1 MTTQLTKTAG
11 AALLAL
17 TLWNCTTTDPEPT
30 PYGPGVYVLNEG
42 NFSDNNGSIS
52 YLPYNA
58 NKVATDIFKT
68 ANPERTLGLGGGV
81 AGYTEI
87 DGKGVILVDNS
98 SAGQDKIEIVDI
110 GTFKSLITIKAPDVE
125 NPRRVVKAG
134 PNKAYVTCWDATG
147 TYPNTFVKPGY
158 VLVLD
163 LASRTVVKKIPV
175 QKAAERMVVVGNELF
190 VGSASY
196 GVENT
201 LTIIDLTTDA
211 VKQQIDFGSIPQPIA
226 VDATGKLWILSGK
239 DMVKFNPQSRAVETR
254 LTFVTSPSSV
264 VLGPDKNTFYYTAS
278 KATYRFLS
286 TDLTVK
292 TPVPFISRSFT
303 GLGIDPQT
311 GTIYAGVTPSYK
323 QAGYVVRYKSDT
335 GAVIDS
341 VQAEIAPSGF
351 FFR

>member
-1 MTTQLTKTAG
+1 MKNQFTKITSI
-11 AALLAL
+11 ALLGL
-17 TLWNCTTTDPEPT
+17 TLWNCNTTDPEPS
-30 PYGPGVYVLNEG
+30 PYESGVYVLNQG

-52 YLPYNA
+52 YLPRNS
-58 NKVATDIFKT
+58 NTVATSIFKT
-68 ANPERTLGLGGGV
+68 ANPDRVLGLQGLIQD
-81 AGYTEI
+81 YTEI
-87 DGKGVILVDNS
+87 DGKGVILVDNM

-110 GTFKSLITIKAPDVE
+110 GTFKSVATIKAPDVE
-125 NPRRVVKAG
+125 NPRMVVRTG

-163 LASRTVVKKIPV
+163 LAARTVVKKIPV
-175 QKAAERMVVVGNELF
+175 AKAAERMVVVGNELF

-226 VDATGKLWILSGK
+226 ADGTGKLWVLSGK
-239 DMVKFNPQSRAVETR
+239 DMVKMNPQSRSVETR
-254 LTFVTSPSSV
+254 LTFSSSPSLV
-264 VLGPDKNTFYYTAS
+264 VLAPDQKTFYYTAS
-278 KATYRFLS
+278 QATYRFLS

-292 TPVPFISRSFT
+292 PSAPFIARSFT

-323 QAGYVVRYKSDT
+323 QAGYVVRYKPDT